1 MVIAFC
7 CNVQY
12 LRVIIVN
19 LNFFYQQQINIQPNV
34 LNTNEKAI
42 STEEFEQNVQIEICR
57 TS

>member
-1 MVIAFC
+1 MVDAFC

-12 LRVIIVN
+12 FRVIIVN
-19 LNFFYQQQINIQPNV
+19 LKQQINIQQNV

-42 STEEFEQNVQIEICR
+42 STKEFEQNVQIEICR